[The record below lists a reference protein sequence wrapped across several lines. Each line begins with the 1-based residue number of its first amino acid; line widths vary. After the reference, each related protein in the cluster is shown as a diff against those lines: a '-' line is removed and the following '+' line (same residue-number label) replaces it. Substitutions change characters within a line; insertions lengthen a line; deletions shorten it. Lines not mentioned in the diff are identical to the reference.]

1 MTFKSD
7 AQRRAAFSNM
17 NKFAAKPV
25 DVQGYTGSVLVTDEE
40 GKDSPF
46 VVDSYG
52 HLHPV
57 KDTVILAGGDY
68 KRGIL
73 EKLAKEKG
81 DLDYQHIELGD
92 EDNKV
97 LVDSIAAADRM
108 IGRPVYSR
116 GNKFATRNDNLWH
129 MVMDTR
135 DKRIKATS
143 LDIERYAAMFDFIPE
158 FQNQVIRDL
167 RIYPMYDAIGMW
179 LDSAEYVDD
188 STYAAI
194 EGAARLYLSEVGK

>member
-1 MTFKSD
+1 MLFKTD

-17 NKFAAKPV
+17 NKFAAKPI
-25 DVQGYTGSVLVTDEE
+25 DVQGYTGSVLVADTG
-40 GKDSPF
+40 GKDVPF
-46 VVDSYG
+46 VVDEYG

-57 KDTVILAGGDY
+57 RDTAILAGEDY

-81 DLDYQHIELGD
+81 GLDYQHINLGEEENKELVGD
-92 EDNKV
+92 
-97 LVDSIAAADRM
+97 IAMAERM
-108 IGRPVYSR
+108 LGRPVYSKK
-116 GNKFATRNDNLWH
+116 NKFATRNDNLWH

-143 LDIERYAAMFDFIPE
+143 LDIEKYAKLFDFVPE
-158 FQNQVIRDL
+158 FQNQVVRDL
-167 RIYPMYDAIGMW
+167 RVYPMYDAIGMW

>member
-92 EDNKV
+92 EDNKI
-97 LVDSIAAADRM
+97 LVDSIATADRM

-167 RIYPMYDAIGMW
+167 RVYPMYDAIGMW

>member
-92 EDNKV
+92 EDNKI
-97 LVDSIAAADRM
+97 LVGSIATADRM

-143 LDIERYAAMFDFIPE
+143 LDIEKYAKLFDFIPE
-158 FQNQVIRDL
+158 FQNQVVRDL
-167 RIYPMYDAIGMW
+167 RVYPMYDAIGMW